1 MFKDLCLAGPKYVID
16 CDFEDYMTERELK
29 SLAQQLAYCHSI
41 NKKMSKPMN
50 IYVTGVGPRLR
61 KLLE

>member
-41 NKKMSKPMN
+41 NKKM
-50 IYVTGVGPRLR
+50 R
-61 KLLE
+61 